1 MTSEGGINPAREEA
15 LTAEVVRAFAS
26 ADPRLKEI
34 LSSLVTHLHAFI
46 REVRLTPEE
55 WRAGID
61 LLAEAGRITDDRRQ
75 EFILLSDV
83 LGASMQTVNV
93 NAPSDPATTEST
105 VLGPFFAEGSP
116 LADNGEDIARGAP
129 GSPCW
134 VEVEVR
140 SESGEPI
147 PGARVEVWGAGDD
160 GLYDVQRSGEEMA
173 NRAHF
178 FTSSQGGVRFWG
190 ILPSAYPIPV
200 DGPVGKLL
208 TAAGRSEMRPAHLH
222 FLITAEGH
230 SPLVTHIFVSGD
242 RYLATDAVF
251 GVRASLVAEFE
262 EHGADEDGP
271 DGRTIAEPWYS
282 MQHVFVLAKNPEPK
296 PARSAGADANLGDC

>member
-1 MTSEGGINPAREEA
+1 MTSGERANHAREES
-15 LTAEVVRAFAS
+15 LTNEVVRSFAA
-26 ADPRLKEI
+26 ADTRLEEI
-34 LSSLVTHLHAFI
+34 LSSLVRHLHAFI
-46 REVRLTPEE
+46 REVHLTPEE
-55 WRAGID
+55 WSAGID
-61 LLAEAGRITDDRRQ
+61 FLTEAGRITDGRRQ

-83 LGASMQTVNV
+83 LGASMQTVTV
-93 NAPSDPATTEST
+93 NAPANPVATEST

-116 LADNGEDIARGAP
+116 LLLDGQDIAGGAP

-160 GLYDVQRSGEEMA
+160 GLYDVQRSGDEMA

-178 FTSSQGGVRFWG
+178 FTDSQGGLRFWG
-190 ILPSAYPIPV
+190 ILPSAYPIPA
-200 DGPVGKLL
+200 DGPVGRLL
-208 TAAGRSEMRPAHLH
+208 AAAGRSEMRPAHLH

-230 SPLVTHIFVSGD
+230 SPLITHLFVSGD

-251 GVRASLVAEFE
+251 GVRPSLVVDFP
-262 EHGADEDGP
+262 EHPAQETAP
-271 DGRTIAEPWYS
+271 DGRRLERAWHSMSHTFVMAE
-282 MQHVFVLAKNPEPK
+282 
-296 PARSAGADANLGDC
+296 AGPSKA